1 MAVQNG
7 FRAPSLQQQY
17 FQTTSTNFVD
27 GVPFE
32 ITTVPAS
39 QPVAQALGAEELDA
53 EESVN
58 ISIGAVLQ
66 LGKLDITL
74 DAYRIDVDDRIVLS
88 ENLTQDAVRN
98 FLVSQGFE
106 GIGGARFFI
115 NGVDTRTEGVD
126 LVIHYPLETAHAG
139 RFDLMLAGN
148 VNSTDV
154 TRVPQTAQVAAIN
167 PAPRVFDR
175 INVLTLEE
183 GTPKDKYSV
192 AVNWSLQRFG
202 AAVRA
207 TRYGDVLFPGTVA
220 ANDLVLTAKTLL
232 DLEVRLD
239 VTERVRASIGA
250 DNILDEYPD
259 KLPPRLNLTGT
270 QSFSN
275 YSPFGRS
282 GRFVFG
288 KVSYRF

>member
-1 MAVQNG
+1 
-7 FRAPSLQQQY
+7 
-17 FQTTSTNFVD
+17 
-27 GVPFE
+27 
-32 ITTVPAS
+32 
-39 QPVAQALGAEELDA
+39 
-53 EESVN
+53 
-58 ISIGAVLQ
+58 VLQ

-74 DAYRIDVDDRIVLS
+74 DAYRIDIDDRIVLS

-98 FLVSQGFE
+98 YLIGQGFE
-106 GIGGARFFI
+106 GVGGGRFFI

-126 LVIHYPLETAHAG
+126 LVIHYPLDTASIG

-154 TRVPQTAQVAAIN
+154 TRVPQTPQIAAIN

-183 GTPKDKYSV
+183 GTPKNKYTA
-192 AVNWSLQRFG
+192 AVNWSLPRLG
-202 AAVRA
+202 ASVRA

-232 DLEVRLD
+232 DMEVRID
-239 VTERVRASIGA
+239 VTESVRATIGA
-250 DNILDEYPD
+250 DNVLDKYSNE
-259 KLPPRLNLTGT
+259 LPPRLNGTGT

-288 KVSYRF
+288 KASYRF